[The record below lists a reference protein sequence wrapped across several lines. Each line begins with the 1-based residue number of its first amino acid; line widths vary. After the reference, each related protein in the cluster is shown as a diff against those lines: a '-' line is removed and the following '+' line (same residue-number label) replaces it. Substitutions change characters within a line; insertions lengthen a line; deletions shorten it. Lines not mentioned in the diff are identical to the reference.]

1 MAFICIMKA
10 LVTKRFGSSNQAFE
24 VQEWEV
30 PTLQPGEALIEVAT
44 SGLNFAD
51 VLARNGLYREA
62 PPLPNVLGYDV
73 VGTVVKV
80 HDDQDRVWLGK
91 KVVALT
97 RFGGYAQFAKTKT
110 LAIAEV
116 PDSLSNA
123 KACALATQWST
134 AYYASHH
141 LMNVFPG
148 EIALVHAAAG
158 GVGSALVQLLLAKK
172 CKVYATA
179 GSTEKVEALKK
190 QGVVA
195 FNYNEVDYA
204 LKIKEALAGKRLD
217 VSFNSIAGSTFK
229 KDMALL
235 GSGGRLVLYGFSE
248 RSGKRGGKWATL
260 KLLWDMGIMLPIMTL
275 ATSKS
280 VLGVNMLKIADYKPA
295 IVGQCMKELVK
306 LASAGAIDPVV
317 GGEFPASEI
326 ARAHELLEQ
335 RKTMG
340 KLVVHW

>member
-1 MAFICIMKA
+1 MKA
-10 LVTKRFGSSNQAFE
+10 IVTTQFGNASKAFAIRDME
-24 VQEWEV
+24 A
-30 PTLQPGEALIEVAT
+30 PSIGPGEALIEVAT
-44 SGLNFAD
+44 SGINFAD

-80 HDDQDRVWLGK
+80 GTESDAHWIGK

-97 RFGGYAQFAKTKT
+97 RFGGYAQFAKTKV

-116 PDSLSNA
+116 PADLSNA

-148 EIALVHAAAG
+148 ENVLVHAAAG

-172 CKVYATA
+172 CTVFATA
-179 GSTEKVEALKK
+179 GNDDKVGALRQK
-190 QGVVA
+190 GVIA

-204 LKIKEALAGKRLD
+204 SKIKESLGDKRLD
-217 VSFNSIAGSTFK
+217 VSFNSIAGTTFK
-229 KDMALL
+229 KDMRLL
-235 GSGGRLVLYGFSE
+235 GAGGRLVLYGFSE
-248 RSGKRGGKWATL
+248 RSGKRGGKLATM
-260 KLLWDMGIMLPIMTL
+260 KLLWDMGILLPIMTM

-280 VLGVNMLKIADYKPA
+280 VLGVNMLKIADHKPE
-295 IVGQCMKELVK
+295 IIGHCMTELVK
-306 LASAGAIDPVV
+306 LAAIGAIDPMV
-317 GGEFPASEI
+317 GGEFPASQM
-326 ARAHELLEQ
+326 ARAHTLLEQ
-335 RKTMG
+335 RQTVG

>member
-1 MAFICIMKA
+1 MKA
-10 LVTKRFGSSNQAFE
+10 IVTTQFGNATAAFATRDVE
-24 VQEWEV
+24 T
-30 PTLQPGEALIEVAT
+30 PTIGPGEALIEVAT

-80 HDDQDRVWLGK
+80 GSESDAHWVGK

-97 RFGGYAQFAKTKT
+97 RFGGYAQFAKTNV

-116 PDSLSNA
+116 PDTLSNA

-134 AYYASHH
+134 AYYASHY
-141 LMNVFPG
+141 LMNVHEG
-148 EIALVHAAAG
+148 EHVLVHAGAG
-158 GVGSALVQLLLAKK
+158 GVGSALVQLMLAKG

-179 GSTEKVEALKK
+179 GSDEKVKVLNE
-190 QGVVA
+190 QGA
-195 FNYNEVDYA
+195 IAINYTTEDYA
-204 LKIKEALAGKRLD
+204 ARLKSILPKTRLD
-217 VSFNSIAGSTFK
+217 VSFNSIAGTTFK
-229 KDMALL
+229 KDMRLL

-248 RSGKRGGKWATL
+248 RSGKRGGKWATM

-280 VLGVNMLKIADYKPA
+280 VMGVNMLKIADSKPQ
-295 IVGQCMKELVK
+295 IIGNCMKDLVSM
-306 LASAGAIDPVV
+306 AAAGSINPLV
-317 GGEFPASEI
+317 GGEFPASEM
-326 ARAHELLEQ
+326 AQAHTLLEQ

>member
-1 MAFICIMKA
+1 MKA
-10 LVTKRFGSSNQAFE
+10 IVTTQFGNAAEAFAIRDLE
-24 VQEWEV
+24 I
-30 PTLQPGEALIEVAT
+30 PAIGPGEALVEVAT

-80 HDDQDRVWLGK
+80 GSDSDNHWIGK

-97 RFGGYAQFAKTKT
+97 RFGGYAQFAKTKV

-116 PDSLSNA
+116 PADLSNA

-134 AYYASHH
+134 AYYASHY
-141 LMNVFPG
+141 LMNVYAG
-148 EIALVHAAAG
+148 EKVLVHAGAG
-158 GVGSALVQLLLAKK
+158 GVGSALIQLLLAKK
-172 CKVYATA
+172 CTIYATA
-179 GSTEKVEALKK
+179 GSQEKVEALQKL
-190 QGVVA
+190 GVIA
-195 FNYNEVDYA
+195 FNYNKVDYA
-204 LKIKEALAGKRLD
+204 LKIKELLGDQRLD

-248 RSGKRGGKWATL
+248 RSGKRGGKWATM

-280 VLGVNMLKIADYKPA
+280 VLGVNMLKIGDYKPE
-295 IVGQCMKELVK
+295 IVGHCMRELVK
-306 LASAGAIDPVV
+306 LAANGVINPWV
-317 GGEFPASEI
+317 GGEFQSSEI
-326 ARAHELLEQ
+326 AQAHTLLEQ